1 LDLIQ
6 FLFTDDISQFRFHNT
21 LTWSGFWNTGIEELA
36 FINGSVG
43 SIALSARFS
52 KVAWKT
58 RFSLEVSGSEGYAIV
73 NGRGR
78 SDGPQTLHIGKRWAW
93 MSGVKQIDS
102 EICLVQSEF
111 DDSIFMETAGWLDSD
126 ARVAKAKDG
135 LNCEILRQNILKVLS
150 K

>member
-1 LDLIQ
+1 
-6 FLFTDDISQFRFHNT
+6 
-21 LTWSGFWNTGIEELA
+21 
-36 FINGSVG
+36 
-43 SIALSARFS
+43 
-52 KVAWKT
+52 
-58 RFSLEVSGSEGYAIV
+58 
-73 NGRGR
+73 
-78 SDGPQTLHIGKRWAW
+78 